1 LITIRLG
8 KEDQGAVGDAADTS
22 ANHTELRNG
31 DLDTRAGG
39 DEAGRAGGGRGVAG
53 SRTRC
58 GATRGGATRAG
69 TSSASS
75 ATTCGG
81 VAAGGSV
88 ASVAAAARGAS
99 HDGVGASAN
108 RSGLSGDTPLVNWG
122 LVLLAASLD
131 AGSNGEEGENW
142 SGKVHCSFWSG
153 RS

>member
-31 DLDTRAGG
+31 DLGTRAGG
-39 DEAGRAGGGRGVAG
+39 DEAGRAGLGRGVAG

-58 GATRGGATRAG
+58 GGTRAG
-69 TSSASS
+69 S
-75 ATTCGG
+75 ATTGG
-81 VAAGGSV
+81 AVAAGGSV
-88 ASVAAAARGAS
+88 AAASRGAS

-142 SGKVHCSFWSG
+142 SGKVHCSF
-153 RS
+153 